1 LTEGSRHF
9 EEKSAVCEALRKM
22 AANLDELGIPYA
34 VAGGMALVLHGY
46 RRFTEEVCILV
57 TREGLTRIH
66 QTLDGL
72 GWVPPFAK
80 SKNLRDTEN
89 GVRIEFLLAGEFPG
103 DGKPKAVAFPEPT
116 SVRVEKEGMH
126 VVGLEKLLELKLA
139 SGMTGAGRMKDLG
152 DVQELMRV
160 LGLALDF
167 GYRLDATVRGK
178 FIELWDDLHR
188 GGESPAE

>member
-1 LTEGSRHF
+1 
-9 EEKSAVCEALRKM
+9 M
-22 AANLDELGIPYA
+22 
-34 VAGGMALVLHGY
+34 
-46 RRFTEEVCILV
+46 
-57 TREGLTRIH
+57 
-66 QTLDGL
+66 
-72 GWVPPFAK
+72 
-80 SKNLRDTEN
+80 RDTEN
-89 GVRIEFLLAGEFPG
+89 GVRIEFLIAGEFPG